1 MNPMKIL
8 DDMRTIKQLLTDA
21 ERIAREM
28 GQEEPGAEHLLLSAI
43 ALPDGSAS
51 RVLNSLG
58 VDAERIRA
66 ALRDEQA
73 DALVAAGMPRE
84 RAAAL
89 AEPEPLSPGADPIAF
104 ACPHPGAAPIVY
116 GAGLSAREV
125 FQEAGRLARASKQR
139 LAGAHVVAAIAV
151 LERGTM
157 PRVLDRLGVDREQLE
172 DAARVE
178 LGAR

>member
-1 MNPMKIL
+1 MNPMKML

-89 AEPEPLSPGADPIAF
+89 AEPEPLSPGA
-104 ACPHPGAAPIVY
+104 APIVY
-116 GAGLSAREV
+116 GAGPSAREV
-125 FQEAGRLARASKQR
+125 FQEAGRLARA
-139 LAGAHVVAAIAV
+139 

>member
-1 MNPMKIL
+1 MNPMKML

-89 AEPEPLSPGADPIAF
+89 AEPEPLSPGA
-104 ACPHPGAAPIVY
+104 APIVY
-116 GAGLSAREV
+116 GAGPSAREV